1 VSGLNDVG
9 KTNSLVTVYT
19 RLTLISTT
27 SDMTKIGLRT
37 LECFRRARV
46 QHGSHSAKPH
56 FK

>member
-1 VSGLNDVG
+1 MSGLNDVG